1 MDGWPIRQQ
10 ARRITHAH
18 WAPSAIVSAQS
29 CIGESLGLVFVT
41 CIFPFSSCSVF
52 IHIHIC
58 VCVCVLYDNAC
69 MYHEESSQ
77 NMHDFWPRNLILLPF
92 GFFLSLLCNDF
103 VSLNWWWCYL
113 KQCQGMGC
121 VWVCVCVCVW
131 HSQNKALMLN
141 NRADNFFARNP
152 NPWTHMLLKH
162 ELSVVSSL
170 VKWKTSEFCEYL
182 WIMNGFKFRCV
193 SWLNLLTLGN
203 FAIL

>member
-121 VWVCVCVCVW
+121 VCVCVCVCVFGI
-131 HSQNKALMLN
+131 HKTKRSC
-141 NRADNFFARNP
+141 
-152 NPWTHMLLKH
+152 WTIEPITSSH
-162 ELSVVSSL
+162 ETQILGPTCY
-170 VKWKTSEFCEYL
+170 WN
-182 WIMNGFKFRCV
+182 M
-193 SWLNLLTLGN
+193 SWAS
-203 FAIL
+203 FHHW